1 MYQIIDH
8 DTGVLITETLNITW
22 LKQQE
27 RVDIP
32 ILAHNFNEADGVAVI
47 INGEE
52 KTFGIKKARDPDAPN
67 MDNYTPLVK
76 VVEVSGE
83 PYIMNELNN
92 LMINGQSQSNLNAE
106 TQNLLLDTM
115 SGVAEMYELLAE
127 TQSLQLDTMS
137 GIADMYELAMTK
149 EGGN

>member
-1 MYQIIDH
+1 MKLHEKLDK
-8 DTGVLITETLNITW
+8 TLED
-22 LKQQE
+22 QE
-27 RVDIP
+27 SMQV
-32 ILAHNFNEADGVAVI
+32 FNE
-47 INGEE
+47 
-52 KTFGIKKARDPDAPN
+52 
-67 MDNYTPLVK
+67 
-76 VVEVSGE
+76 
-83 PYIMNELNN
+83 
-92 LMINGQSQSNLNAE
+92 E